1 MHSKVKLFDINGQAW
16 LEGHDG
22 KLRHTFFPPSS
33 STFRTIVSLFDS
45 GDLGPHCTV
54 VFEKDDPKFKKRAD
68 GKHRVA
74 MQIILARG
82 FSYIEYECC
91 IVVWFINQR
100 PSLRPYSPPYTW
112 TQQAKLNR

>member
-22 KLRHTFFPPSS
+22 KLRHTLFPHPSLTFKTILS
-33 STFRTIVSLFDS
+33 SFDS
-45 GDLGPHCTV
+45 GGLGPACTV

-74 MQIILARG
+74 MQIILERG
-82 FSYIEYECC
+82 FSYVEYDDM
-91 IVVWFINQR
+91 IVVWLINQR
-100 PSLRPYSPPYTW
+100 PSPPLFDL
-112 TQQAKLNR
+112 QKARK